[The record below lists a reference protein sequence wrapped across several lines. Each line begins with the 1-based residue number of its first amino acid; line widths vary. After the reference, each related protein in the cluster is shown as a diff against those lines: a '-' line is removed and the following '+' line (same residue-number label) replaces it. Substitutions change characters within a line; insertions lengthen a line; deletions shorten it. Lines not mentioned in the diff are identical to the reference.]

1 MRSSSI
7 DRPFQH
13 YLGFLLGKSE
23 ITPLMY
29 SLKRQS
35 DKSSVISEV
44 LNQNEMKCVKKT
56 TSFLTKSKKKQ
67 MNESSNIGF
76 NFYLEAV

>member
-1 MRSSSI
+1 MS
-7 DRPFQH
+7 
-13 YLGFLLGKSE
+13 LGKSE

-44 LNQNEMKCVKKT
+44 LNQNEMQKENNFFLNKK
-56 TSFLTKSKKKQ
+56 
-67 MNESSNIGF
+67 
-76 NFYLEAV
+76 